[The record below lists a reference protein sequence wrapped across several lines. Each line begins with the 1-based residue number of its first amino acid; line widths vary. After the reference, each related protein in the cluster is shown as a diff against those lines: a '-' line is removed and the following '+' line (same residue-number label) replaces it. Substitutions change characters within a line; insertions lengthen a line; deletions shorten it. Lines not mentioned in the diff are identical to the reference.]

1 MDWRVSVEA
10 GVWQVWEVELSG
22 AEAGTEVA
30 GEGDDLQPDRQQ
42 VEQEPGELRARGGAA
57 ESQHPQHWFPP
68 QLRH

>member
-30 GEGDDLQPDRQQ
+30 EEEDDLQPDRQR
-42 VEQEPGELRARGGAA
+42 V
-57 ESQHPQHWFPP
+57 
-68 QLRH
+68 